1 MNKFWNI
8 NTTAKELYIYGDIT
22 SGEKW
27 HDSDTTAKTFVEDLN
42 ALGGVA
48 TIRICSGGGDI
59 FAALA
64 IGSIVAERGL
74 TVQIDGLA
82 ASAAM
87 LIVASSPHVKAAS
100 NSLLMIHQSSV
111 TLWDTYDAA
120 DLAKA
125 QAALAAVESSI
136 VATLSKRCKNVEPLL
151 QAETWLTATE
161 ARDLGFID
169 ELIDEVSLTMND
181 SAQMLFVN
189 SLAVSTSHF
198 DRNKMA
204 KVINMSIDK
213 KYLDSVR
220 SAELGRIKALMTLKG
235 KNAASDAIINVALK
249 RGHSVEDVKPY
260 LDALADIKTT
270 DATAAIVNVIADNMT
285 SGAEGVTG
293 GSIDLKAAQANK
305 IIEYANAMR

>member
-8 NTTAKELYIYGDIT
+8 NTTAKEIYIYGEIT

-27 HDSDTTAKTFVEDLN
+27 YDSDTTAKSFVEDLN
-42 ALGGVA
+42 AMGGVA
-48 TIRICSGGGDI
+48 TIRICSGGGDV
-59 FAALA
+59 FSALA

-82 ASAAM
+82 ASAAA
-87 LIVASSPHVKAAS
+87 LIVASSPYVKAAS
-100 NSLLMIHQSSV
+100 NSLIMIHQPSV
-111 TLWDTYDAA
+111 TLGNTYDAA
-120 DLAKA
+120 DLAKV

-169 ELIDEVSLTMND
+169 ELIDEVSLTVND

-220 SAELGRIKALMTLKG
+220 SAELGRIKALMALKG
-235 KNAASDAIINVALK
+235 KNAASDAVIEVALEK
-249 RGHSVEDVKPY
+249 GHSVEDVKDY
-260 LDALADIKTT
+260 LDALANIKTT
-270 DATAAIVNVIADNMT
+270 ESQIVNVIADNMT

-293 GSIDLKAAQANK
+293 GSIDAKAAQANK
-305 IIEYANAMR
+305 IVKYANAMR